1 MNLNPHARLC
11 ALAAVTLVCTA
22 CGGGGGSDAGTAGGT
37 PTAPPTSGTFAWVLK
52 AQGPTDGLKYGLSLL
67 RPGTPETEWVI
78 EFASSAVSA
87 ARLVAGGSVD
97 AAGLKATALKPYA
110 LVYIVGGD
118 VRRVPLDAN
127 GAPPISR
134 VQRAQS
140 TSACEF
146 VIDANDYTTPE
157 NSRFIVSTAGADGR
171 CGTTDDGRA
180 EVKLGTPGGLSFT
193 PIGGAAPLGVFRDV
207 ATLAPRGWIYPKTV
221 FFWGPGPG
229 TTVVTRTDTEPALT
243 NVVAATHRSALVDDG
258 TQLSVLDFP
267 AGTAPTES
275 RLSAASTGGGGWT
288 SIGFDAA
295 NHYVFRNS
303 GSTTASTWTVLEIS
317 RAAPSATV
325 LASGTGLLSI
335 ASMAGTQLYAT
346 VIGAADN
353 RLLAISKTVGVP
365 VKSLEITSGS
375 TLTTVQTSANEVHQ
389 LWRVTNIGSAAIT
402 YAIEMI
408 DEAGR
413 ILYATSTGGFPMA
426 VAEADSVN
434 FNVSESRTR
443 FVFAEGYGSKAF
455 SGATLV
461 GYDTASRTPTTFGTL
476 PGSTDF
482 GSDFVFAS
490 AMGGPGSFMTG
501 FAARSS
507 GGAVQETGAK
517 VFSFDASAAAS
528 LKYTTSAQ

>member
-1 MNLNPHARLC
+1 MTSKQTTRLC
-11 ALAAVTLVCTA
+11 ALAAALLGLTA
-22 CGGGGGSDAGTAGGT
+22 CGGGGDDAGTPGT
-37 PTAPPTSGTFAWVLK
+37 PVAPPTSGAFAWVLK
-52 AQGPTDGLKYGLSLL
+52 AQGPTDALKYGLSLL
-67 RPGTPETEWVI
+67 HPATPGTEWVI
-78 EFASSAVSA
+78 EVSSSVVSD
-87 ARLVAGGSVD
+87 ARLVASGSVD
-97 AAGLKATALKPYA
+97 GAGLKADSLQPYA

-118 VRRVPLDAN
+118 VRRVPMQAN
-127 GAPPISR
+127 GTAPLTR

-140 TSACEF
+140 TSACSF
-146 VIDANDYTTPE
+146 VIEANDYAAPE
-157 NSRFIVSTAGADGR
+157 NSRYIVSTAGADGS
-171 CGTTDDGRA
+171 CATADDGRA
-180 EVKLGTPGGLSFT
+180 EVSLSAGGGLTFT
-193 PIGGAAPLGVFRDV
+193 PISGAVPLGVVRDV
-207 ATLAPRGWIYPKTV
+207 ATLAPRAWIYPKTV
-221 FFWGPGPG
+221 FFWGPEPG
-229 TTVVTRTDTEPALT
+229 TTVATRTAAEPALT
-243 NVVAATHRSALVDDG
+243 EVVAATHRSALVDDG

-267 AGTAPTES
+267 AGMAPTES
-275 RLSAASTGGGGWT
+275 RLSTASTGGGGWT

-295 NHYVFRNS
+295 NHFVFRNS
-303 GSTTASTWTVLEIS
+303 GSTTASTWTVLKIS

-346 VIGAADN
+346 VVGAADN

-365 VKSLEITSGS
+365 VKSLEITSS
-375 TLTTVQTSANEVHQ
+375 TTLTTVQTSANDVHQ

-408 DEAGR
+408 DEAGS

-461 GYDTASRTPTTFGTL
+461 GYDTASRTPTTLGTL

-517 VFSFDASAAAS
+517 VFSFDAGAAAS